1 MVIAFLDAN
10 ALIYL
15 IEGAEPFARRVRAQL
30 QAAVDAYP
38 KVRIGMSVLSRL
50 ECRVGPLRAGNARA
64 LAHYDAFFAQP
75 DLIWVGLSTA
85 VIDLATAIRARHG
98 LKTPDALQAA
108 CCLQLGPNH
117 RFMTGDKAFQKVVGL
132 QIHLLGSR

>member
-1 MVIAFLDAN
+1 MIAFLDAN

-15 IEGAEPFARRVRAQL
+15 IEGAEPFAGRVRAQL

-38 KVRIGMSVLSRL
+38 KVRIGMSALSRL
-50 ECRVGPLRAGNARA
+50 ECRVGPLRSGNSGV

-75 DLIWVGLSTA
+75 DLIWVGISMA

-108 CCLQLGPNH
+108 CCLQLGPSH
-117 RFMTGDKAFQKVVGL
+117 RFLTGDKAFQKVGGL
-132 QIHLLGSR
+132 HVHRLGAR